1 MKDHFWA
8 GMENEF
14 DKEDENEILQGEL
27 SGSRLLMLSIISASF
42 YLLLALLI
50 YHFIY
55 EESIANAFTHGLT
68 LNMQFLAGV
77 IAGGIAA
84 AGVGFVITREPVAG
98 VLDDFYIVQAIS
110 KMRFNNFDRLQLS
123 FFAGAG
129 EELLFRGAIQ
139 PLLGI
144 WVTSLV
150 FVGLHGYFKFKS
162 AGHILFGVMMFALSV
177 MLGYLYRE
185 AGLIAA
191 MTAHAVY
198 DVIMLK
204 WMDGSEFGRSDT

>member
-1 MKDHFWA
+1 
-8 GMENEF
+8 MEQEFNE
-14 DKEDENEILQGEL
+14 EDERDPLQGEL
-27 SGSRLLMLSIISASF
+27 SGARLLMLSIFSASF

-55 EESIANAFTHGLT
+55 DENITNAFAHGLT
-68 LNMQFLAGV
+68 VNVQFLIGLLAGAV
-77 IAGGIAA
+77 A
-84 AGVGFVITREPVAG
+84 AGVVGLVITREPVAG

-110 KMRFNNFDRLQLS
+110 KIRFNNFDRLQLS
-123 FFAGAG
+123 FFAGTG

-144 WVTSLV
+144 WITSLV

-162 AGHILFGVMMFALSV
+162 IGHILFGVMMFALSV
-177 MLGYLYRE
+177 MLGYLYTE

-204 WMDGSEFGRSDT
+204 WMDGSEFERSDP

>member
-1 MKDHFWA
+1 MFT
-8 GMENEF
+8 GMEHELE
-14 DKEDENEILQGEL
+14 KKDETEILQSEL
-27 SGSRLLMLSIISASF
+27 SGTRLLLLSVISASL
-42 YLLLALLI
+42 YLLLAILI
-50 YHFIY
+50 YYFIY
-55 EESIANAFTHGLT
+55 EESITKAFEHGMSI
-68 LNMQFLAGV
+68 NMQVLTGV
-77 IAGGIAA
+77 IAGGLAA
-84 AGVGFVITREPVAG
+84 AGVGFVIVREPVAG
-98 VLDDFYIVQAIS
+98 VLNDFYIVKAIS
-110 KMRFNNFDRLQLS
+110 NIRFNNFDRLQLS

-144 WVTSLV
+144 WITSLV

-204 WMDGSEFGRSDT
+204 WMDGSEFGESSS